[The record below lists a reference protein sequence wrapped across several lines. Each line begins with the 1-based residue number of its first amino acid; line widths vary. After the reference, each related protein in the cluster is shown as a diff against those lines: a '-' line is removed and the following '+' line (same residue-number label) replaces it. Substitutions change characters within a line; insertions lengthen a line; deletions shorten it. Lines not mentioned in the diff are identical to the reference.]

1 MKLKD
6 VFPGST
12 KGLDLLKEKA
22 NVFDDREKFMQN
34 VKEWPKKKNS
44 VSLFLAMAR
53 LNNDLEQR
61 AGTGFT
67 ILDTEPRSNVFV
79 WSAQQAYIDYSLGVV
94 SKLEALDS
102 IADQAQ
108 TLFGLVGYDFFGS
121 DGMIS
126 QTRIPTALPNAREN
140 LMGIRIH
147 YKYRKRKHRDMRF
160 VPPPDKKQLDD
171 ARPKMK
177 GTLKTAFKYIG
188 DQITLSEKVEAFQRL
203 GNILEDYE
211 YARTHSQS
219 VADFN
224 TIWAVRIFRKLG
236 YKVLFCEMDKL
247 LDHEELSMSV
257 AETLGRTIRENR
269 LFVESVNQILREAG
283 DCDLRIS
290 PQELGYVP
298 IFMTDEISG
307 KRFPLRCN
315 RVGPDHFLASAADYG
330 FKVNIGAAADEDVQS
345 FLEDYKGCWS
355 PNVFLPLFMYRCGFH
370 GFVSGTSSLK
380 YSIVIGHVMEKVFEE
395 KHPPNLFCAGTPRP
409 EGPLH
414 TAVFRML
421 GELPEAVRDCPPTL
435 IYRLIFSG
443 KDAIRRE
450 VENLSKG

>member
-22 NVFDDREKFMQN
+22 NAFDDREKFMQN
-34 VKEWPKKKNS
+34 VKEWPKEKNPA
-44 VSLFLAMAR
+44 SLFLAMVR

-61 AGTGFT
+61 ADTGFT
-67 ILDTEPRSNVFV
+67 ILNTEPRSNVFI
-79 WSAQQAYIDYSLGVV
+79 WSGQQAYIDYSLGVV
-94 SKLEALDS
+94 SKLEALNS
-102 IADQAQ
+102 IADDGQA
-108 TLFGLVGYDFFGS
+108 LFGLVGYDFFGS

-126 QTRIPTALPNAREN
+126 QTRIPTALPNVKDN

-147 YKYRKRKHRDMRF
+147 YKSKRKHKDMRF
-160 VPPPDKKQLDD
+160 IPPPDKKQLDD
-171 ARPKMK
+171 AHPKMK
-177 GTLKTAFKYIG
+177 GTLKMAFKYIG
-188 DQITLSEKVEAFQRL
+188 DQITPSEKREAFQRL

-211 YARTHSQS
+211 YARTHSRS

-224 TIWAVRIFRKLG
+224 TIWAVRVFRRLG

-247 LDHEELSMSV
+247 LDQEELSTCV
-257 AETLGRTIRENR
+257 AETLGRTIRENH
-269 LFVESVNQILREAG
+269 LFVESVNQILRKAG

-290 PQELGYVP
+290 HQELGYVP
-298 IFMTDEISG
+298 IFMTDEITG
-307 KRFPLRCN
+307 KRFPLKCN
-315 RVGPDHFLASAADYG
+315 KIGPDHFLVSEANYG
-330 FKVNIGAAADEDVQS
+330 FKVNIGTAADEDVQA
-345 FLEDYKGCWS
+345 FLEDYKGRWS

-370 GFVSGTSSLK
+370 GFVSGRSSLK

-414 TAVFRML
+414 TAVLRML
-421 GELPEAVRDCPPTL
+421 GGLPEAVRDCPPTL
-435 IYRLIFSG
+435 IYRLIFSE
-443 KDAIRRE
+443 KDIIRRE
-450 VENLSKG
+450 VENLWKG